1 MGEPLRDFVEH
12 LVGTEKAKEE
22 DGTRALMNFC
32 LGRAINWAEQT
43 DGPHLVAGREMGG
56 GKWDFKR
63 WTWAAKCTYGPDLAR
78 LART

>member
-1 MGEPLRDFVEH
+1 MRDFVEH

-22 DGTRALMNFC
+22 DGTRALKNFC
-32 LGRAINWAEQT
+32 LGRAIYWAERT
-43 DGPHLVAGREMGG
+43 DGPRLVAGREMGG